1 MRHGKKFNHL
11 GRTASHRAAM
21 LSNMASSLIIHKRIV
36 TTVAK
41 AKALRVY
48 VEPIITRSKEATTHN
63 YRTAFSYLQDKVA
76 VTELFTVVGG
86 KVASRPGG
94 YTRILKTGN
103 RAGDNA
109 EMAMIELVDFNEF
122 FEGFNEDKKKSTTR
136 RSRRGGASTPKVAAP
151 KAEVAEAVV
160 VAPAIEDAVVE
171 TVVAEEVVAE
181 TVVAETIV
189 EVAAEEVVVETVAE
203 VAAEEVAAP
212 AEEAAPEA
220 PADETP
226 EAPAAEE
233 GSEEETK

>member
-1 MRHGKKFNHL
+1 MRHRKAGKHL
-11 GRTASHRAAM
+11 SRTSSHRKAM
-21 LSNMASSLIIHKRIV
+21 FSNMAASLFKHELIR
-36 TTVAK
+36 TTLVK
-41 AKALRVY
+41 AKELRRV
-48 VEPIITRSKEATTHN
+48 VEPLITLAKQDSVANRRLAFA
-63 YRTAFSYLQDKVA
+63 RTRDNS
-76 VTELFTVVGG
+76 VVGKLFNELG
-86 KVASRPGG
+86 PRYESRPGG

-171 TVVAEEVVAE
+171 TVVAEEVV
-181 TVVAETIV
+181 TETIV